1 MVRAIDGLFTGHVT
15 WIHDDSLLQ
24 ILSLRKAKSC
34 WTRLSTGS
42 QCAAATVQ
50 NASYSPNS
58 LRGTVFLQALFLSKP
73 ITIFL
78 IVMTECVSSPEIAI
92 CPSDACCSHATIAC
106 HVSHNS
112 HPADLGAHFSHTAHR
127 RCVLSAAV
135 GSCVQ
140 PAGYGAVHAVCL
152 HRLAGRLFGPQVG
165 ADLGFWRFS
174 RSGRG

>member
-1 MVRAIDGLFTGHVT
+1 MGSACHWQPVACTWKMALIMSRALCARGLLARLPVGKRFCIPLFIGHVT

-58 LRGTVFLQALFLSKP
+58 LRGTVFLQALFLSKS

-92 CPSDACCSHATIAC
+92 CPSVACCPRATIAC
-106 HVSHNS
+106 HVSHDS

-127 RCVLSAAV
+127 RCVLSAAA
-135 GSCVQ
+135 GSCM
-140 PAGYGAVHAVCL
+140 
-152 HRLAGRLFGPQVG
+152 
-165 ADLGFWRFS
+165 
-174 RSGRG
+174 